1 MLDGQDPETIVKEKG
16 MKQVS
21 DEGAILAIV
30 NEVLDENPAS
40 IADYKGGKDR
50 ALGFLVGQV
59 MKKSKGQ
66 ANPKMASSLVKQELD
81 KR

>member
-1 MLDGQDPETIVKEKG
+1 M
-16 MKQVS
+16 
-21 DEGAILAIV
+21 
-30 NEVLDENPAS
+30 LDENPNS

-50 ALGFLVGQV
+50 AMGFLVGQV

-66 ANPKMASSLVKQELD
+66 ANPQMASKLVKQELD